1 MSQDNTD
8 KLDARKWILPDPVN
22 AGIPSSDMPSVIKAI
37 LNVRGINSITDSQAY
52 LNPKLNTLNDP
63 FDIPNMDAAVDRV
76 LQAIDK
82 KESIVIYGDYDVDG
96 VTSLTLL
103 NKILSAY
110 GNESMPFLPHRIE
123 EGYGI
128 SVNALTRCLDEFSPS
143 LIIAVDC
150 GTTSNEEITW
160 LNKKNVETVILDH
173 HEASPEGIPDCCALV
188 NPKATRDLSD
198 YSYDYLCSVG
208 IVFKLAHALLKR
220 RPLAEFDLR
229 ELLDLVAVGTVSDL
243 VPLIDENR
251 ALVKRGLVELGR
263 TKNAGLAALIE
274 LANIRPPFSAMDI
287 GFRIGP
293 RLNAAGRID
302 TAGKAL
308 ELLLCIDSSKAMR
321 MADALE
327 ERNRQRQDLERRTTA
342 EAFEMIDSGQ
352 FGTKNMGIVLG
363 KKGWHSGVV
372 GIVASR
378 ISKKIHRP
386 VFVVAIDEDGIG
398 KGSGRSIEGISL
410 IDVINDGRQ
419 FLISGGGHQMAA
431 GISIHENQINA
442 FHDHLCAHVS
452 SNSDQDCLTPKL
464 RLDAECPLSELHLDL
479 LDHYLKLEPFGS
491 KNPEPLLFC
500 RGVTPTSEPRILKE
514 KHIRMTLRHRDSICD
529 AIYFNGT
536 DYELPKPPWDI
547 AFTVLRNDFRGKV
560 SIQMNIKAIR
570 SAIS

>member
-1 MSQDNTD
+1 MSQQNKD
-8 KLDARKWILPDPVN
+8 KLDARKWILPDPDI
-22 AGIPSSDMPSVIKAI
+22 ADIPSNDVPSVIKAI
-37 LNVRGINSITDSQAY
+37 LNVRGINTVNDSQAY
-52 LNPKLNTLNDP
+52 LNPKLNTLSDP
-63 FDIPNMDAAVDRV
+63 FEIPNMHSAVDRV
-76 LQAIDK
+76 LKAIDK
-82 KESIVIYGDYDVDG
+82 RESIVIYGDYDVDG
-96 VTSLTLL
+96 VTSVTLL
-103 NKILSAY
+103 KKILAAY
-110 GNESMPFLPHRIE
+110 GNESIPFLPHRIE
-123 EGYGI
+123 EGYGL
-128 SVNALTRCLDEFSPS
+128 SLNALTRCLDEFSPS

-150 GTTSNEEITW
+150 GTTSNEEISW
-160 LNKKNVETVILDH
+160 LNGKDVETIILDH
-173 HEASPEGIPDCCALV
+173 HEASPLGAPDCCALV

-198 YSYDYLCSVG
+198 YNYDYFCSVG

-220 RPLAEFDLR
+220 RPLEEFDLR
-229 ELLDLVAVGTVSDL
+229 EFLDLVAVGTVSDL

-274 LANIRPPFSAMDI
+274 LANIRPPYSAMDI

-293 RLNAAGRID
+293 RINAAGRVD

-308 ELLLCIDSSKAMR
+308 ELLLCVDSAKAMR

-352 FGTKNMGIVLG
+352 FGTNNMGIVLG
-363 KKGWHSGVV
+363 KKGWHPGVV

-386 VFVVAIDEDGIG
+386 VFVIAINEDGIG

-410 IDVINDGRQ
+410 IDIINSGRQ
-419 FLISGGGHQMAA
+419 FLISGGGHHMAA
-431 GISIHENQINA
+431 GISIRENQLKA
-442 FHDHLCAHVS
+442 FHDHLCDHVS

-479 LDHYLKLEPFGS
+479 LDHYIKLEPFGCE
-491 KNPEPLLFC
+491 NPEPLLFC

-536 DYELPKPPWDI
+536 DYDLPRPPWDI
-547 AFTVLRNDFRGKV
+547 AFTVLRNDFRGKI

-570 SAIS
+570 SAVS